1 MALRPQVE
9 AKSTAIAFLREVRA
23 AGWRQVNIDL
33 QPDGSVRVNASMG
46 NEGSSDEFNVPN
58 MRMGR
63 KRPDGDFPNMSM
75 RTGAN
80 SGSSAGRAVSRL

>member
-9 AKSTAIAFLREVRA
+9 AKNTAMAFLREGRA

-46 NEGSSDEFNVPN
+46 DEGSSDEFDVPN

-63 KRPDGDFPNMSM
+63 K
-75 RTGAN
+75 
-80 SGSSAGRAVSRL
+80 